1 MAIYL
6 GQYILTSSLG
16 SGFLAKYGNI
26 QCTESLHG
34 VGKNIP
40 KMTHI
45 ECAIYPM
52 KITETMRVN
61 DGFIF
66 LMDFCDHF
74 LIQHYVI

>member
-1 MAIYL
+1 MTIYL

-52 KITETMRVN
+52 KITETKTSKTLFEPN
-61 DGFIF
+61 IF
-66 LMDFCDHF
+66 QF
-74 LIQHYVI
+74 LFRYI